1 MSVSNDSGSSIS
13 GSVDVSLCR
22 STVAMQDDS
31 LSDLVIDLCDGGL
44 CRNLGSSKVL
54 VVNFWCRFSFK
65 VKKKCQIFY
74 SISICF
80 VRP

>member
-13 GSVDVSLCR
+13 GSVDASLCR
-22 STVAMQDDS
+22 STVAMLDDS

-65 VKKKCQIFY
+65 VKKKCQNCY